1 MMYLTMNEIILRI
14 FVGFLLS
21 GIVGIEREG
30 INRPA
35 GLRTHILVG
44 TGSTLIM
51 VTGIF
56 LAETYADT
64 DAARLGA
71 QVVSGIGFLGAGTII
86 KEGVSVRGLTT
97 AASLWAT
104 AGIGLACGAGFL
116 APAVFTTAIVM
127 FSLVFFQKLNRV
139 LVNRRHEVRVNIIC
153 TNEPGQIGAIGTYLG
168 NENVQIKQI
177 SIHDEQEKS
186 LRLKIILRLP
196 VTTTPVDIIEGLQT
210 VDGIKE
216 IES

>member
-1 MMYLTMNEIILRI
+1 MYLTINEIILRI

-21 GIVGIEREG
+21 GIIGIEREG

-51 VTGIF
+51 ITGIF
-56 LAETYADT
+56 LAETYPDT

-116 APAVFTTAIVM
+116 LPAVFTTAIVM
-127 FSLVFFQKLNRV
+127 FSLIFFQKLNRV
-139 LVNRRHEVRVNIIC
+139 LTSRRHEIRINVLC

-186 LRLKIILRLP
+186 LRLKIVARLP
-196 VTTTPVDIIEGLQT
+196 LNTTPVDIIEGLQT
-210 VDGIKE
+210 VDGITE

>member
-1 MMYLTMNEIILRI
+1 MHLTLGEIFLRI

-21 GIVGIEREG
+21 GIIGLEREG

-51 VTGIF
+51 ITGIF
-56 LAETYADT
+56 LAENYIET

-116 APAVFTTAIVM
+116 LPAVFTTAIVM
-127 FSLVFFQKLNRV
+127 FSLVFFQKINR
-139 LVNRRHEVRVNIIC
+139 LLINRRHEIRLNILC
-153 TNEPGQIGAIGTYLG
+153 TNHPGQIGAIGTYLG

-177 SIHDEQEKS
+177 SIHDEQEES
-186 LRLKIILRLP
+186 LRLKMILRLP
-196 VTTTPVDIIEGLQT
+196 LTATPVDIIEGLKT

-216 IES
+216 IDS

>member
-1 MMYLTMNEIILRI
+1 MHLTLGEIFLRI
-14 FVGFLLS
+14 FIGFLLS
-21 GIVGIEREG
+21 GIIGLEREG

-51 VTGIF
+51 ITGIY
-56 LAETYADT
+56 LAQNYPDT

-116 APAVFTTAIVM
+116 LPAVFTTAIVM
-127 FSLVFFQKLNRV
+127 FSLVFFQKINRL
-139 LVNRRHEVRVNIIC
+139 LVNRRHEIRLNILC
-153 TNEPGQIGAIGTYLG
+153 TYHPGQIAAIGTYLG

-177 SIHDEQEKS
+177 SIHDEQVES
-186 LRLKIILRLP
+186 LRLKMVLRLP
-196 VTTTPVDIIEGLQT
+196 ITATPVDIIEGLKT

-216 IES
+216 IDS

>member
-1 MMYLTMNEIILRI
+1 MYLTINEIILRI

-21 GIVGIEREG
+21 GIIGIEREG

-51 VTGIF
+51 ITGIF
-56 LAETYADT
+56 LAETYPDT

-116 APAVFTTAIVM
+116 LPAVFTTAIVM
-127 FSLVFFQKLNRV
+127 FSLIFFQKLNRV
-139 LVNRRHEVRVNIIC
+139 LTSRRHEIRINVLC

-186 LRLKIILRLP
+186 LRLKIVVRLP

>member
-1 MMYLTMNEIILRI
+1 MMYLTINEIILRI

-21 GIVGIEREG
+21 GIIGIEREG

-51 VTGIF
+51 ITGIF
-56 LAETYADT
+56 LAETYPDT

-97 AASLWAT
+97 AASLWST
-104 AGIGLACGAGFL
+104 AGIGLACGSGFVI
-116 APAVFTTAIVM
+116 PAIFTTVIIIFALIV
-127 FSLVFFQKLNRV
+127 FQKINHYMINRKQEMRISV
-139 LVNRRHEVRVNIIC
+139 LCNNV
-153 TNEPGQIGAIGTYLG
+153 PGQLGSIGTYFG
-168 NENVQIKQI
+168 NQNVQIRQI
-177 SIHDEQEKS
+177 SMQDENEEV
-186 LRLKIILRLP
+186 LRINFVLRLP
-196 VTTTPVDIIEGLQT
+196 LKATPVDVIEGLKT
-210 VDGIKE
+210 VEGVKE
-216 IES
+216 IET

>member
-1 MMYLTMNEIILRI
+1 MYLTINEIILRI
-14 FVGFLLS
+14 FVGFILS
-21 GIVGIEREG
+21 GIIGIEREG

-51 VTGIF
+51 ITGIF
-56 LAETYADT
+56 LAETYPDT

-116 APAVFTTAIVM
+116 LPAVFTTAIVM
-127 FSLVFFQKLNRV
+127 FSLIFFQKLNRV
-139 LVNRRHEVRVNIIC
+139 LTSRRHEIRINVLC

-186 LRLKIILRLP
+186 LRLKIVVRLP

>member
-1 MMYLTMNEIILRI
+1 MMYLTINEIILRI

-21 GIVGIEREG
+21 GIIGIEREG

-51 VTGIF
+51 ITGIF
-56 LAETYADT
+56 LAETYPDT

-116 APAVFTTAIVM
+116 LPAVFTTAIVM
-127 FSLVFFQKLNRV
+127 FSLIFFQKLNRV
-139 LVNRRHEVRVNIIC
+139 LTSRRHEIRINVLC

-186 LRLKIILRLP
+186 LRLKIVARLP
-196 VTTTPVDIIEGLQT
+196 LNTTPVDIIYGGCIQRKS
-210 VDGIKE
+210 GYYF
-216 IES
+216 

>member
-1 MMYLTMNEIILRI
+1 MYLTINEIILRI

-21 GIVGIEREG
+21 GIIGIEREG

-51 VTGIF
+51 ITGIF
-56 LAETYADT
+56 LAETYPDT

-116 APAVFTTAIVM
+116 LPAVFTTAIVM
-127 FSLVFFQKLNRV
+127 FSLIFFQKLNRV
-139 LVNRRHEVRVNIIC
+139 LTSRRHEIRINVLC

-186 LRLKIILRLP
+186 LRLKIVARLP
-196 VTTTPVDIIEGLQT
+196 LNTTPVDIIYGGCIQRKS
-210 VDGIKE
+210 GYYF
-216 IES
+216 

>member
-1 MMYLTMNEIILRI
+1 MMYLTINEIILRI
-14 FVGFLLS
+14 FVGFILS
-21 GIVGIEREG
+21 GIIGIEREG

-51 VTGIF
+51 ITGIF
-56 LAETYADT
+56 LAETYPDT

-116 APAVFTTAIVM
+116 LPAVFTTAIVM
-127 FSLVFFQKLNRV
+127 FSLIFFQKLNRV
-139 LVNRRHEVRVNIIC
+139 LTSRRHEIRINVLC

-186 LRLKIILRLP
+186 LRLKIVARLP
-196 VTTTPVDIIEGLQT
+196 LNTTPVDIIEGLQT
-210 VDGIKE
+210 VDGITE
-216 IES
+216 IET

>member
-1 MMYLTMNEIILRI
+1 MMYLTINEIILRI

-21 GIVGIEREG
+21 GIIGIEREG

-51 VTGIF
+51 ITGIF
-56 LAETYADT
+56 LAETYPDT

-116 APAVFTTAIVM
+116 LPAVFTTAIVM
-127 FSLVFFQKLNRV
+127 FSLIFFQKLNRV
-139 LVNRRHEVRVNIIC
+139 LTSRRHEIRINVLC

-186 LRLKIILRLP
+186 LRLKIVVRLP

>member
-1 MMYLTMNEIILRI
+1 MMYLTINEIILRI

-21 GIVGIEREG
+21 GIIGIEREG

-51 VTGIF
+51 ITGIF
-56 LAETYADT
+56 LAETYPDT

-116 APAVFTTAIVM
+116 LPAVFTTAIVM
-127 FSLVFFQKLNRV
+127 FSLIFFQKLNRV
-139 LVNRRHEVRVNIIC
+139 LTSRRHEIRINVLC

-186 LRLKIILRLP
+186 LRLKIVARLP
-196 VTTTPVDIIEGLQT
+196 LNTTPVDIIEGLQT
-210 VDGIKE
+210 VDGITE

>member
-1 MMYLTMNEIILRI
+1 MMYLTINEIILRI
-14 FVGFLLS
+14 FVGFILS
-21 GIVGIEREG
+21 GIIGIEREG

-51 VTGIF
+51 ITGIF
-56 LAETYADT
+56 LAETYPDT

-116 APAVFTTAIVM
+116 LPAVFTTAIVM
-127 FSLVFFQKLNRV
+127 FSLIFFQKLNRV
-139 LVNRRHEVRVNIIC
+139 LTSRRHEIRINVLC

-186 LRLKIILRLP
+186 LRLKIVARLP
-196 VTTTPVDIIEGLQT
+196 LNTTPVDIIEGLQT
-210 VDGIKE
+210 VDGITE

>member
-1 MMYLTMNEIILRI
+1 MYLTINEIILRI
-14 FVGFLLS
+14 FVGFILS
-21 GIVGIEREG
+21 GIIGIEREG

-51 VTGIF
+51 ITGIF
-56 LAETYADT
+56 LAETYPDT

-116 APAVFTTAIVM
+116 LPAVFTTAIVM
-127 FSLVFFQKLNRV
+127 FSLIFFQKLNRV
-139 LVNRRHEVRVNIIC
+139 LTSRRHEIRINVLC

-186 LRLKIILRLP
+186 LRLKIVARLP
-196 VTTTPVDIIEGLQT
+196 LNTTPVDIIEGLQT
-210 VDGIKE
+210 VDGITE